1 MRGCGL
7 DDRRADAGT
16 FTGDLL
22 APARPAKRLAW
33 ADVAKGTCIVLVV
46 LWHVIMKHYLQVDW
60 HVSSPLVGAWG
71 SASELLLPLRM
82 PLFFAIS
89 GFFGASA
96 VGRPW
101 RVIGRTKVAKF
112 LYLYVLWLCVHTA
125 LLAFVP
131 DFGTERAGSVL
142 QFLAQLTI
150 TPSNLWYLQAL
161 ALYFVVA
168 KLTRRVPPL
177 VMLAA
182 AFALSATAAAELVP
196 TPGDRGGLYQ
206 NLVFFLTGMYGKAL
220 IERVAETASWLR
232 FAAVGVPY
240 LAVLVVVEHF
250 GAKTWFGLWPALSF
264 VAIYLGVVL
273 ASLATRWTRL
283 TDGLTTIGRQTLPI
297 YVMHMPL
304 LALLHLG
311 LVGPLSHAGGMV
323 QLVLAAVEPAMLT
336 AVLVAVCLVLYRFLP
351 SRWLFDLPP
360 PRGHE

>member
-1 MRGCGL
+1 MRGWGL
-7 DDRRADAGT
+7 DDRRVDSGS
-16 FTGDLL
+16 FNGDLL
-22 APARPAKRLAW
+22 APARTGNRLEW
-33 ADVAKGTCIVLVV
+33 ADVAKGACIVLVV
-46 LWHVIMKHYLQVDW
+46 LWHVIMKHYLQIRW
-60 HVSSPLVGAWG
+60 HVSSPLPGAWG

-101 RVIGRTKVAKF
+101 RVLGRTKVAKF

-161 ALYFVVA
+161 AIYFVVA
-168 KLTRRVPPL
+168 KVSRRVPPL

-206 NLVFFLTGMYGKAL
+206 NLVFFLAGLYGKRI
-220 IERVAETASWLR
+220 IEQVAAAATWVR
-232 FAAVGVPY
+232 FLAVAVPYAGVLAAVHHV
-240 LAVLVVVEHF
+240 
-250 GAKTWFGLWPALSF
+250 GARTWFGLWPAISL
-264 VAIYLGVVL
+264 VAVFLGVTL
-273 ASLATRWTRL
+273 ASL
-283 TDGLTTIGRQTLPI
+283 
-297 YVMHMPL
+297 
-304 LALLHLG
+304 
-311 LVGPLSHAGGMV
+311 
-323 QLVLAAVEPAMLT
+323 
-336 AVLVAVCLVLYRFLP
+336 
-351 SRWLFDLPP
+351 
-360 PRGHE
+360 